1 MNDDFSLYLKIL
13 ANQIEIY
20 KNQINVL
27 EFSKPMFFQKKKL
40 KDYLLKKE
48 YYEQKIFET
57 YLKMNDE
64 VNYMLDLESKMKG

>member
-13 ANQIEIY
+13 ANQIEIF

-40 KDYLLKKE
+40 KDYHLKKE